1 VSGTRRPFA
10 DGGETAPCR
19 VLVVGA
25 TGTQGGAVVD
35 ALLADDADFEVFGL
49 TRDPD
54 SAAAERLR
62 ERGVTVVTGDATDRE
77 SVDRVLAE
85 THVDGVFLMTTGGAD
100 TERRQGE
107 TVVAAAAAAGVDHLV
122 FSSGG
127 NAGGGSHVPHVAA
140 KFAVE
145 QRLRES
151 GLRWTILRPHSFVD
165 NLARSRDAIAEG
177 RLAFPIPEGERFA
190 FVDHRDIGRLA
201 VRAFRDPAR
210 FDEETIELA
219 GAVASLPE
227 LADAVSDVLD
237 RSVDPEH
244 LPPAAMGDGMA
255 TFAAFMA
262 ESAAVVNPDRLR
274 REYDFDPRGLRE
286 ALRDSDWLVPR

>member
-1 VSGTRRPFA
+1 MS
-10 DGGETAPCR
+10 DAPRR

-35 ALLADDADFEVFGL
+35 ALLAADAEFDVFGL
-49 TRDPD
+49 TRSPE

-62 ERGVTVVTGDATDRE
+62 ERGVSVVAGDATDRE
-77 SVDRVLAE
+77 SLDRALAE
-85 THVDGVFLMTTGGAD
+85 TDADGVFLMTTGGAE

-107 TVVAAAAAAGVDHLV
+107 TVVAAAEAAGVDHLV

-151 GLRWTILRPHSFVD
+151 PMRWTILRPHSFVS
-165 NLARSRDAIAEG
+165 NLARSRGEIAEG
-177 RLAFPIPEGERFA
+177 RLAFPIPEGDRFA

-219 GAVASLPE
+219 GAVVSLPE
-227 LADAVSDVLD
+227 LADAVSDVVG
-237 RSVDPEH
+237 RPVDPTPI
-244 LPPAAMGDGMA
+244 PPAAMGDGMA

-274 REYDFDPRGLRE
+274 RQYDFEPRGLRE
-286 ALRDSDWLVPR
+286 ALRDSDWL

>member
-1 VSGTRRPFA
+1 MSSHGPT
-10 DGGETAPCR
+10 R

-35 ALLADDADFEVFGL
+35 ALLTDDADVRVFGL
-49 TRDPD
+49 TRNPE

-62 ERGVTVVTGDATDRE
+62 ERGVSVVAGDATDRE
-77 SVDRVLAE
+77 SMDRVLAE
-85 THVDGVFLMTTGGAD
+85 TDADGVFLMTTGGAE

-107 TVVAAAAAAGVDHLV
+107 TVVAAAEAAGVDHLV

-145 QRLRES
+145 EVLRES
-151 GLRWTILRPHSFVD
+151 TMRWTILRPHSFVS
-165 NLARSRDAIAEG
+165 NLTRSRGEIAEG

-210 FDEETIELA
+210 FDEETVELA
-219 GAVASLPE
+219 GAVVSLPE
-227 LADAVSDVLD
+227 LADAVSDVLG
-237 RSVDPEH
+237 RPVDPAPI
-244 LPPAAMGDGMA
+244 PPAAMGDGMA

-262 ESAAVVNPDRLR
+262 ESAALVDPDRLR
-274 REYDFDPRGLRE
+274 REYDFEPRGLHE
-286 ALRDSDWLVPR
+286 ALRDSDWL